1 MAIKRTTKAD
11 ASFSMSS
18 MTDIVFLLLIFFLV
32 TSTLINPNALKLLL
46 PKSTGQVSAKATVSV
61 SIKHWHEN
69 NTFSYHINGDETPV
83 RFDTIEDSL
92 IELLQT
98 EDDPTFSIYAD
109 ETVPVKEVVAVMN
122 IAKRN
127 HYKVI
132 KATSPEK
139 EIYVRRKIHTGA

>member
-1 MAIKRTTKAD
+1 MIKRSTKVD
-11 ASFSMSS
+11 AGFSMSS

-32 TSTLINPNALKLLL
+32 TSTLVNPNALKLLL
-46 PKSTGQVSAKATVSV
+46 PKSTGQVAAKATVSV
-61 SIKHWHEN
+61 SVKDWHN
-69 NTFSYHINGDETPV
+69 GTYSYHVNGNQTPIMFNQVEDE
-83 RFDTIEDSL
+83 L

-109 ETVPVKEVVAVMN
+109 ETVPVKEVVALMN

-132 KATSPEK
+132 MATSPE
-139 EIYVRRKIHTGA
+139 